1 MPNLEN
7 LNIHEAHEHAE
18 MAHGDPTLGRVSLTM
33 AVLAVCAAAISTMGH
48 RAHNEVL
55 LLQTQVNFHKAE
67 MIGQSTQRHA
77 NDVLLKSIG
86 VLASQNN
93 SQASAAREEIRKE
106 SESYLHEEEQSR
118 IEEERLERDKERIH
132 RKANRLDLGEL
143 LCEMALVLCSITLL
157 TRQKVYWLV
166 GVVAGVASVITCV
179 TAFLA

>member
-1 MPNLEN
+1 MPKREN

-18 MAHGDPTLGRVSLTM
+18 MAHNDQTLGRVSLTM
-33 AVLAVCAAAISTMGH
+33 AVLAVFAAAISTMGH
-48 RAHNEVL
+48 RSHNEVL

-77 NDVLLKSIG
+77 NDVLLRSIG

-93 SQASAAREEIRKE
+93 SQAVSATEEIRKE
-106 SESYLHEEEQSR
+106 SERYVHEEEQSR
-118 IEEERLERDKERIH
+118 LEEERLERDKERIH

-157 TRQKVYWLV
+157 TRQKAYWLA
-166 GVVAGVASVITCV
+166 GIVAGVASVVTCV
-179 TAFLA
+179 TAFLS